1 MPASTHSQDE
11 SMPDAG
17 LQSQGEQEPEYEDPE
32 GYDADEFEVDGRRIT
47 IVSTAFHVT
56 VSSPYRWVPI
66 TRVLLGFRAL
76 DIFLHEVSF
85 LVLGHRHFAA
95 IGSVLSTVI
104 LCLPGATETAVSF
117 QFDREDHTLGNALRY
132 VIMKNPKFL
141 TYSTTIRSPE
151 VEFCGYT
158 MPHPSEAKMN
168 LRIQTYD
175 TTTAIAV
182 LEKGFDDLMELC
194 DVVTETFTEAKNA
207 FDGSKGQ

>member
-17 LQSQGEQEPEYEDPE
+17 LQSQGEQEREYEDPA

-47 IVSTAFHVT
+47 IVS
-56 VSSPYRWVPI
+56 
-66 TRVLLGFRAL
+66 
-76 DIFLHEVSF
+76 F
-85 LVLGHRHFAA
+85 LVLGHRLFAA
-95 IGSVLSTVI
+95 IGSVLSTVNV
-104 LCLPGATETAVSF
+104 LCFLPGATETAVSF

-141 TYSTTIRSPE
+141 TYSSIIRSPE

-168 LRIQTYD
+168 LRIQTYE

-182 LEKGFDDLMELC
+182 LEKGFDDLMDLC

-207 FDGSKGQ
+207 FDGSKG